1 MGIFLFFLLCLC
13 AKDIWVEINFIFTVF
28 GLVKIEGMETTPGGG
43 GVWRDKSWRENFV
56 SFLLFGWEWK
66 MGGPV
71 YFPPGTPKLDLSKLE
86 KKRERK
92 LEGIENHYFVP

>member
-1 MGIFLFFLLCLC
+1 
-13 AKDIWVEINFIFTVF
+13 
-28 GLVKIEGMETTPGGG
+28 
-43 GVWRDKSWRENFV
+43 
-56 SFLLFGWEWK
+56 